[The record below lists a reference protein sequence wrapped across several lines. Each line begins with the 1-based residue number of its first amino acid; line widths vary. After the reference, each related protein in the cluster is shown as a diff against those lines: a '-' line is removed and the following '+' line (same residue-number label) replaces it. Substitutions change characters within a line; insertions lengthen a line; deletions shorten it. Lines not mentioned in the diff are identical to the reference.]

1 MTLRLRLQA
10 AAALLL
16 AFSLPAAAE
25 SSFNDAQKAEIG
37 QIVRDYLL
45 ANPEILLEMSQTL
58 EAKQKD
64 AEAKQRE
71 AAMAS
76 SADQLF
82 RSPHDHVAGNPE
94 GDVTIVEFFDYNC
107 GWCKKG
113 FSEVVSLI
121 EKDKNLRVVLKE
133 FPIFGGDSDYAAR
146 AAVAARNQGKYWEL
160 HSALFSHEGKVTK
173 EFVDEAAKAA
183 GLDLAKLKT
192 DMDSQEVTDIIGAN
206 QALAQ
211 SLAINGTPAF
221 IIDTHVTP
229 GYLPAPD
236 LLAAVQQVRDSGGC
250 KLC

>member
-1 MTLRLRLQA
+1 MTPRLQA
-10 AAALLL
+10 TAALLL
-16 AFSLPAAAE
+16 AFTLPAAAE

-45 ANPEILLEMSQTL
+45 ANPEILLELSQTL
-58 EAKQKD
+58 DAKQKE
-64 AEAKQRE
+64 AEAQQRE
-71 AAMAS
+71 VAMAAN
-76 SADQLF
+76 ADQIF
-82 RSPHDHVAGNPE
+82 RSPHDHVAGNPQ

-107 GWCKKG
+107 SWCKTG

-121 EKDKNLRVVLKE
+121 EQDKNLRVVLKE

-173 EFVDEAAKAA
+173 LVVDEAAKAA

-192 DMDSQEVTDIIGAN
+192 DMESQEVTDIIGAN
-206 QALAQ
+206 HTLAQ
-211 SLAINGTPAF
+211 SLAIKGTPAF

-236 LLAAVQQVRDSGGC
+236 LLAAVQQVRETGGC